1 MLMKPDHPVNRP
13 VLQPLMLLCLVL
25 GGGFALLHGTEHQS
39 VLFDAAAVTSGACF
53 VILFGLYWLG
63 WLLREHE
70 LWRDGRRQ
78 EAVVVKSN

>member
-1 MLMKPDHPVNRP
+1 MKVKPDHPVNRP
-13 VLQPLMLLCLVL
+13 VLQPLMLLCLIV
-25 GGGFALLHGTEHQS
+25 GAVFALLHDTEYES

-53 VILFGLYWLG
+53 VSLFGLYWLG

-78 EAVVVKSN
+78 EMD